1 MALLD
6 ILRTGFEALL
16 MRSHAAKYAACVVLA
31 CAAAVV
37 VAVPVFGQ
45 TTSVTLV
52 GAGDIANCTHN
63 NDEATAQLLGSTL
76 RSLTPDGSLPPPEQA
91 RVLAMGDNA
100 YPRGTRAQF
109 ANCYDN
115 YRLTDGSPYDSSR
128 PAWWGQYKDRTM
140 PVLGNHEYMNS
151 DDPSIA
157 SKPYFD
163 YFSANQLVGF
173 KEPAAPVPND
183 PNNNQ
188 FGFTFGKG
196 YYSYDLGSWH
206 IVALN
211 SNCEKVGGCSETSPQ
226 GQWLQQDLTAHP
238 AQCTLTYFHHP
249 LHATGTGTRTPNVK
263 PFWDMLYSSGAD
275 VILSG
280 HAHRYERHAPRNP
293 DGQLDPTNGIRQF
306 VVGTGGEPGGSEIDT
321 TQVPNYQE
329 PLDIVQ
335 IGTFGIIKL
344 DLGADS
350 YSWEFVPIAG
360 QTFTDS
366 GSGQCHGA
374 PSGADTTSPDTTI
387 DSGPSGTVNT
397 RSATFTFSSSEAGS
411 TFECSLDNAGIAAFS
426 ACSSPKKYTGLAN
439 GNHTFYVRATDAAG
453 NTDQTP
459 ASRTWTVRR

>member
-45 TTSVTLV
+45 TTPVTLV

-140 PVLGNHEYMNS
+140 PVLGNHEYLNS

-188 FGFTFGKG
+188 FGLTFGKG

-249 LHATGTGTRTPNVK
+249 LYATGTGTRTPNVK

-344 DLGADS
+344 DLGANS
-350 YSWEFVPIAG
+350 YSWTFVPIAG
-360 QTFTDS
+360 QSFTDTGT
-366 GSGQCHGA
+366 GSCH
-374 PSGADTTSPDTTI
+374 
-387 DSGPSGTVNT
+387 
-397 RSATFTFSSSEAGS
+397 
-411 TFECSLDNAGIAAFS
+411 
-426 ACSSPKKYTGLAN
+426 
-439 GNHTFYVRATDAAG
+439 
-453 NTDQTP
+453 
-459 ASRTWTVRR
+459 

>member
-1 MALLD
+1 MAPLN
-6 ILRTGFEALL
+6 IFRTAFRALL
-16 MRSHAAKYAACVVLA
+16 MRIHASRYAACVVLA
-31 CAAAVV
+31 CVAAVV

-45 TTSVTLV
+45 TTATTATLV
-52 GAGDIANCTHN
+52 GAGDIASCATDN
-63 NDEATAQLLGSTL
+63 EADDTAKLLGSTL
-76 RSLTPDGSLPPPEQA
+76 SSLTPDELAQT
-91 RVLAMGDNA
+91 RIVAMGDNA

-115 YRLTDGSPYDSSR
+115 YRLTDGSPYNSSR

-163 YFSANQLVGF
+163 YFSAKNGF
-173 KEPAAPVPND
+173 QIGDRDPAPVPND
-183 PNNNQ
+183 PDNKQ
-188 FGFTFGKG
+188 FGLTFGKG

-211 SNCEKVGGCSETSPQ
+211 SNDHCAYVSCSSTSAQ
-226 GQWLQQDLTAHP
+226 GKWLRNDLAANP
-238 AQCTLTYFHHP
+238 SACTLAYIHHP
-249 LHATGTGTRTPNVK
+249 LYATGTGTRTPNVK
-263 PFWDMLYSSGAD
+263 PFWEMLYTRGAD

-329 PLDIVQ
+329 PLDKVQ
-335 IGTFGIIKL
+335 IGTFGVLKL
-344 DLGADS
+344 DLSADS
-350 YSWEFVPIAG
+350 YRWKFVPIAG

-366 GSGQCHGA
+366 GSGSCHWASRGNRHDDA
-374 PSGADTTSPDTTI
+374 SDDADTND
-387 DSGPSGTVNT
+387 D
-397 RSATFTFSSSEAGS
+397 
-411 TFECSLDNAGIAAFS
+411 D
-426 ACSSPKKYTGLAN
+426 
-439 GNHTFYVRATDAAG
+439 
-453 NTDQTP
+453 
-459 ASRTWTVRR
+459 